1 MGYIYRDIKPEN
13 FCMGLDRHSKIL
25 FMVDFGLSKRFRDNT
40 TKLLVPYKEA
50 TSMVG
55 TIRYSS
61 LNSHLGIDQSRRDDL
76 ESICYLLIYFLKGE
90 LPWQGIDMEHKFE
103 KDHMILNSK
112 LRITPQELCEGLPE
126 EIENVLEYVKQLGF
140 Y

>member
-13 FCMGLDRHSKIL
+13 FLMGLGEQSKNV
-25 FMVDFGLSKRFRDNT
+25 FCVDFGLCRRYKDPV

-61 LNSHLGIDQSRRDDL
+61 LNSHLGIDQARRDDL
-76 ESICYLLIYFLKGE
+76 
-90 LPWQGIDMEHKFE
+90 
-103 KDHMILNSK
+103 
-112 LRITPQELCEGLPE
+112 
-126 EIENVLEYVKQLGF
+126 
-140 Y
+140 